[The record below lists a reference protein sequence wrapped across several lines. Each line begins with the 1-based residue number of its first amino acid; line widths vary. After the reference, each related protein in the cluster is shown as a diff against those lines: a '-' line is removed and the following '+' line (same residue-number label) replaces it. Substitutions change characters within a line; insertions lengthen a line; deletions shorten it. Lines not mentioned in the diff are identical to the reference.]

1 MVCGRC
7 IKSVIN
13 ILCNLKIPH
22 EAVLLGEVQLK
33 SEIKDQEKEKLSAQ
47 LAEEGFELIDNK
59 KTRIIEKIKRLII
72 QRINDGLD
80 ENSENCQTILFN
92 ICILI
97 ILT

>member
-1 MVCGRC
+1 
-7 IKSVIN
+7 
-13 ILCNLKIPH
+13 LKIPH